1 MSPFPED
8 LALHGALSANVVGF
22 SRHLRSRGIGVGP
35 AEAAEALG
43 VSRSRCY
50 ELIKEGGIPSMR
62 IGTAVR
68 VPRVALEQWVASRVK
83 AHEADGQ

>member
-1 MSPFPED
+1 MVKEELMD
-8 LALHGALSANVVGF
+8 KKKQMDKMQLL
-22 SRHLRSRGIGVGP
+22 LRP